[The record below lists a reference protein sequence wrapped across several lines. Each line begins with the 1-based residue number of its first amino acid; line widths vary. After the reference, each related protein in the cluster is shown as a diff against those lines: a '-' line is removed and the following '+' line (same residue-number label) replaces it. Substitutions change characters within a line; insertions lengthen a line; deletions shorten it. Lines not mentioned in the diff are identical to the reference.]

1 MNFFVRGGPRRQ
13 FWRFILSQPMKSK
26 TTFKCLNCKE
36 KQRSDVRNQGRQR
49 YCAKADCRR
58 ASKAASQARWN
69 ARLENKDY
77 FRGSANVERVRAWRV
92 ANPGYWRKGS
102 AKGKEPLQETCTV
115 QGVEDEKVTS
125 PRLLDVLQETCLLQP
140 ALLVGL
146 ISVMTG
152 HALQEDIA
160 ASARGFLT
168 RGEDILRMG
177 RGDPKQPSDEK
188 QTYFVFPSAAARAAP
203 V

>member
-1 MNFFVRGGPRRQ
+1 
-13 FWRFILSQPMKSK
+13 MKSK
-26 TTFKCLNCKE
+26 TTFKCLNCRE
-36 KQRSDVRNQGRQR
+36 KQRSDARNQGRQR

-58 ASKAASQARWN
+58 ASKAASQAKWT

-77 FRGSANVERVRAWRV
+77 FQGPGNVERVRAWRA
-92 ANPGYWRKGS
+92 ANPGYWRNRGT
-102 AKGKEPLQETCTV
+102 KGKEALQETCHDQV
-115 QGVEDEKVTS
+115 VDGKEVVR
-125 PRLLDVLQETCLLQP
+125 PGLLDALQDTCLLQP

-177 RGDPKQPSDEK
+177 RGVPEQRSDEK
-188 QTYFVFPSAAARAAP
+188 QTHFVFPSAAARAAP